1 MKCPKCG
8 VDIYEGV
15 KKCPYCK
22 TLTGAGED
30 EGKFK
35 DFDFKYTIS
44 VSDSKKLENTA
55 RAGVSEDAKKSK
67 PWLNINT
74 IKRKNGDFSPSPLR
88 PNMEPALDADAKARE
103 FAKSASQKAA
113 EFVPE
118 GLARYTVRGMDGK
131 EIQPPQPEVV
141 APVIVEETPA
151 VKTQEKP
158 AAQKAEKVEK
168 VNKAEKAVK
177 AEKPKKSAKPTSE
190 KTSKAKTKDKKNIL
204 KLDKKAIIALGAAV
218 LCVFAIIIGIAA
230 ISSAVSNSDVP
241 MPYTYI
247 KNNTM
252 YMIYKS
258 KTVKL
263 SETVV
268 TDSYLRAAE
277 ENDTLASA
285 ERAAKNAGIVKTSK
299 NGKRTFFFE
308 EFDPETGSGIL
319 KYINKGKAKKIKQIA
334 PAVHNSMVISPDG
347 EDVLFLSTTDKNGDM
362 GVLCY
367 WNDKLDEPF
376 VIASDIDHGTFTF
389 AGESEYVMFLQ
400 NLNRV
405 QMQGDMFVKSLKDLK
420 AEKIKIDSNVCT
432 LFGTNPGGKAYI
444 YAKDYDTA
452 DTSFDIYAMNK
463 KGRSIRLGERTKKAP
478 LMQKTKDK
486 LFVYGMADDG
496 TSNLYSV
503 EIESG
508 KKDKIA
514 SGVNDILML
523 SKDEKTVIYDKVYTG
538 KLADYYAY
546 TKGKQP
552 VKVAGN
558 VVVAY
563 ETVGGKPQMA
573 ISEDCSKILY
583 ISEFEGFKG
592 GGTLHLTEYKKGRI
606 ISEQQIAE
614 DVYSVYRAED
624 GNFIVNKDY
633 SPTRKVFD
641 SYLLKKGELK
651 VVKEEIYPSM
661 FEVSKTGDN
670 IFCITGYGVEGN
682 FGTLE
687 KVNLKGESEELA
699 TAVFGFTLRDED
711 ILCYKNLNA
720 DDGSFDLSMKRSGKK
735 MIDIDTAVAELMN

>member
-44 VSDSKKLENTA
+44 VSDTKKIEDTA
-55 RAGVSEDAKKSK
+55 RGGASADAKKSK
-67 PWLNINT
+67 PWLNLNT
-74 IKRKNGDFSPSPLR
+74 IKRKNGDFTPSPVR
-88 PNMEPALDADAKARE
+88 PVTEPVLDADAKARE
-103 FAKSASQKAA
+103 FAKSASQRAA

-131 EIQPPQPEVV
+131 EILPKQPE
-141 APVIVEETPA
+141 PA
-151 VKTQEKP
+151 P
-158 AAQKAEKVEK
+158 AAVVEDVPAQQMPEKKIEPVKKPEK
-168 VNKAEKAVK
+168 INKPETSDRAP
-177 AEKPKKSAKPTSE
+177 KPVRE
-190 KTSKAKTKDKKNIL
+190 RRSKAKEKKPAF

-218 LCVFAIIIGIAA
+218 LCVLALIIGISA

-247 KNNTM
+247 KDNTM
-252 YMIYKS
+252 YMIYKT

-263 SETVV
+263 SEAVV
-268 TDSYLRAAE
+268 TDSYLRTVE

-334 PAVHNSMVISPDG
+334 PAVHNSLVISPDG
-347 EDVLFLSTTDKNGDM
+347 EDILFLSTTDKNGDM

-367 WNDKLDEPF
+367 WNDKMDEPF
-376 VIASDIDHGTFTF
+376 VVASDIDHGTFTF
-389 AGESEYVMFLQ
+389 AGENEYVMFLQ

-444 YAKDYDTA
+444 YAKDYDTS
-452 DTSFDIYAMNK
+452 DSSFDIYAMNK
-463 KGRSIRLGERTKKAP
+463 KGRSIRLGERTQKAP

-486 LFVYGMADDG
+486 IFVYGMADDG
-496 TSNLYSV
+496 TSNIYSV

-508 KKDKIA
+508 KKEKIA
-514 SGVNDILML
+514 SGANEILML

-558 VVVAY
+558 VVVSY
-563 ETVGGKPQMA
+563 EAVGGKPQMA

-583 ISEFEGFKG
+583 ISEFEAFKG
-592 GGTLHLTEYKKGRI
+592 GGTLRLCEYKNGRV
-606 ISEQQIAE
+606 ISDEQVSE

-633 SPTRKVFD
+633 SPSRKVFD
-641 SYLLKKGELK
+641 SYLLKKGELT
-651 VVKEEIYPSM
+651 VIKEEIYPSM

-670 IFCITGYGVEGN
+670 IFCVTGYGVEGN

-699 TAVFGFTLRDED
+699 TAVFGFALRDED
-711 ILCYKNLNA
+711 ILCYKNLNTE
-720 DDGSFDLSMKRSGKK
+720 DGSFDLSMKRSGKK
-735 MIDIDTAVAELMN
+735 MLDIDTAVAELLN